1 MEVDQLY
8 DSWVRYRLHM
18 VVEEVL
24 QLGKVEVLEGI
35 YSHEMFALLV
45 SQLLQHVGL
54 AAPC

>member
-1 MEVDQLY
+1 MEVDHLN

-24 QLGKVEVLEGI
+24 QLGKIEVLEGI

-45 SQLLQHVGL
+45 SQLLQHMGL